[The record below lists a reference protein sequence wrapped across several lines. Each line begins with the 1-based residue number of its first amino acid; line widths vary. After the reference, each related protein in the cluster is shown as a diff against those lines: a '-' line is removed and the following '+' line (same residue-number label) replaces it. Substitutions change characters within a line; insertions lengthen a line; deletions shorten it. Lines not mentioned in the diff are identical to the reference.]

1 MRTAAAPLLLLPLLG
16 CHAMP
21 ASFNHPLA
29 GAQAPAL
36 AKIADEPAQ
45 VGIPT
50 TNATAVKVTIIDFWA
65 SWCPGCQTSIPALEA
80 LYRERRGEG
89 LRVVGV
95 SVDEHPEH
103 ARAMAASL
111 GASFPI
117 VFDDGNYASSYRV
130 AQVPITFVVDANGTV
145 RWVGREPA
153 EVRDAALA
161 VLAE

>member
-1 MRTAAAPLLLLPLLG
+1 MRIAPALLLIPLAA
-16 CHAMP
+16 CAPTMP
-21 ASFNHPLA
+21 ASFRHPLA
-29 GAQAPAL
+29 GGQAPSL

-45 VGIPT
+45 VGIPIT
-50 TNATAVKVTIIDFWA
+50 RPVKVTIIDFWA

-80 LYRERRGEG
+80 LYRDKRDEG

-117 VFDDGNYASSYRV
+117 LFDDGNYASSYRV
-130 AQVPITFVVDANGTV
+130 AQVPLTFVVDANGTV

-153 EVRDAALA
+153 EVRSAALA
-161 VLAE
+161 VLSE